1 MSSKT
6 HRLLRRNLIVRALV
20 VAFFVIL
27 LGSEAVIAGD
37 VEQPAGQDVKLTS
50 KQIELIGLKTAV
62 ASEGVLTRDI
72 WLNGEVTADQ
82 DRTLQIMPKAGGV
95 IVELKK
101 TLGDDVRANDTLALI
116 ESQDIPAAWAT
127 YDVARSKADLA
138 DNQFARNE
146 TLWNK
151 KVIAEEDYLVSKQ
164 GATEAQAQL
173 KAAVQKLALFGI
185 DPTKMPEMASANFTS
200 SRVPVTAPMTGT
212 IVEKKIAIGDQVT
225 EQSPLFRLAN
235 LDKVWVIANAFE
247 PDMASLKVGL
257 QASVKLRAYPQRTFE
272 GTITWVSQVLD
283 EKTRTLAVRVE
294 LDNQERLLKPG
305 SFARVLV
312 LVPEKS
318 TSLSVPP
325 AAVQRQDK
333 DQIVFVDEGSGVYK
347 RRVVKTAL
355 QAPGAIEIV
364 QGLKAGERVV
374 TEGSFVLKSELEK
387 SNFGED

>member
-1 MSSKT
+1 M
-6 HRLLRRNLIVRALV
+6 RALV

>member
-1 MSSKT
+1 
-6 HRLLRRNLIVRALV
+6 VRALV
-20 VAFFVIL
+20 VASFVMV
-27 LGSEAVIAGD
+27 LGSLAAIAGD
-37 VEQPAGQDVKLTS
+37 MEQPAGQEVKLTS
-50 KQIELIGLKTAV
+50 KQITLIGLKTAV
-62 ASEGVLTRDI
+62 ASEGVLTRDL

-127 YDVARSKADLA
+127 YYVARSKADLA

-173 KAAVQKLALFGI
+173 KAAIQKLALFGI
-185 DPTKMPEMASANFTS
+185 DPTKIPEKASANFTS

-247 PDMASLKVGL
+247 PDMACLKVGL
-257 QASVKLRAYPQRTFE
+257 QTSVRLRAYPRRTFE

-312 LVPEKS
+312 RVPEKS

-333 DQIVFVDEGSGVYK
+333 DQIVFVDEGSGIYR

-374 TEGSFVLKSELEK
+374 TEGSFILKSELEK
-387 SNFGED
+387 SSFGED